1 MSDPVARLA
10 AQAVNERSREAL
22 LEAFVAAARFGES
35 LELPF
40 AAAEELGF
48 SAAALVDEAVHH
60 LSPDEE
66 EVLREFAERRERIEP

>member
-1 MSDPVARLA
+1 VSNPVARLA

-40 AAAEELGF
+40 AAAEELGLR
-48 SAAALVDEAVHH
+48 AAALVDEAVDH

-66 EVLREFAERRERIEP
+66 EALREFAEQRERIER

>member
-10 AQAVNERSREAL
+10 AQAVDERSRETL

-40 AAAEELGF
+40 AAAEELGL
-48 SAAALVDEAVHH
+48 SAAALVDEAADH
-60 LSPDEE
+60 LAPDEE
-66 EVLREFAERRERIEP
+66 ETLREFAAQRERSDA